1 MGRLM
6 ARRKSSK
13 RRVRRTTAVSLSGLA
28 ESYIMGSAVTKALTG
43 NNLVEF
49 ATGVTSGTFNPGA
62 DGGQRISLP
71 ELLGFRTVSG
81 KTVFTGDLLGQ
92 GHFGSA
98 TNRFNYTTAMKHNL
112 GRNGMA
118 SIGTLILTPIAFK
131 MGRKLARKPISMANK
146 LLKGSGVRV

>member
-1 MGRLM
+1 M

-13 RRVRRTTAVSLSGLA
+13 RRVRRTTAISLTGLA
-28 ESYIMGSAVTKALTG
+28 ESYIIGSAATKMLTG
-43 NNLVEF
+43 NNLLEF

-71 ELLGFRTVSG
+71 ELLGFRTIGG

-98 TNRFNYTTAMKHNL
+98 SNRFNYTSAVKHNF
-112 GRNGMA
+112 GRFGMQ
-118 SIGTLILTPIAFK
+118 SIGTMVLTPIAFK
-131 MGRKLARKPISMANK
+131 MGKKFARKPISMANT
-146 LLKGSGVRV
+146 LLKGTGVRV

>member
-1 MGRLM
+1 M

-13 RRVRRTTAVSLSGLA
+13 RRVRRTTAISLSGLA

-43 NNLVEF
+43 NNLMEF

-71 ELLGFRTVSG
+71 ELLGFRTSGG
-81 KTVFTGDLLGQ
+81 KTIFTGDFLGQ
-92 GHFGSA
+92 GHFGYA
-98 TNRFNYTTAMKHNL
+98 ENRFNYASAIKHNF
-112 GRNGMA
+112 GRNGMT
-118 SIGTLILTPIAFK
+118 SIGTLVLTPIAFK

-146 LLKGSGVRV
+146 LLKGSGIRV